1 MAKVY
6 NVSDLVK
13 EIRVAIDSNLES
25 DQLATI
31 GDMDQLALEEIIG
44 SKIAE
49 AARIVVLNAPSYLLD
64 GAATIPVAPASS
76 RASALS
82 DDEEDDDDTG
92 DGEPKDPSIEW
103 KTTAGRISLPGDF
116 LRLVSFKMS
125 DWSYAV
131 SEAISQTDPMYAQQ
145 FSRYGGLRG
154 CPQRPVVAIVPR
166 GTGLVLEFFSCKG
179 GETATVDHALYI
191 QIPSVENGQIKLCEK
206 LHDATVYYAAYLTA
220 ISTGEATL
228 AEALLGIVN
237 ELNK

>member
-25 DQLATI
+25 DQLTTI

-64 GAATIPVAPASS
+64 GGDSLGTTVAWNGTS
-76 RASALS
+76 
-82 DDEEDDDDTG
+82 
-92 DGEPKDPSIEW
+92 
-103 KTTAGRISLPGDF
+103 GRMTLPEDF
-116 LRLVSFKMS
+116 LRLVVFKMS
-125 DWSYAV
+125 DWSRGV
-131 SEAISQTDPMYAQQ
+131 TVPISETDPMYAQQ
-145 FSRYGGLRG
+145 SSRWAGVRG
-154 CPQRPVVAIVPR
+154 NPQKPVVAIVPSSN
-166 GTGLVLEFFSCKG
+166 GLVLEFYSSKSG
-179 GETATVDHALYI
+179 
-191 QIPSVENGQIKLCEK
+191 SVEQATYIAMPKVESGTIKLCEK

-220 ISTGEATL
+220 ISTGETAL

>member
-1 MAKVY
+1 MAKEY
-6 NVSDLVK
+6 QVSDLVK

-82 DDEEDDDDTG
+82 DEEDDDDTG
-92 DGEPKDPSIEW
+92 DGDPKDPSIEW
-103 KTTAGRISLPGDF
+103 ETTAGRISLPGDF

-131 SEAISQTDPMYAQQ
+131 SEAISQTDPLYAQQ

-179 GETATVDHALYI
+179 EGLATVDHALYM
-191 QIPSVENGQIKLCEK
+191 QIPSVENGTIKLCEK

-220 ISTGEATL
+220 ISTGETAL